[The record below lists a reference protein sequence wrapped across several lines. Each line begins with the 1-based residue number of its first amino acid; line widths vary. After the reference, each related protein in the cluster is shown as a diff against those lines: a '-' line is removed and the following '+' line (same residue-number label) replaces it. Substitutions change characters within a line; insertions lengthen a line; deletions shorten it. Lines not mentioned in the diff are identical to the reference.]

1 MMTLH
6 ELCAK
11 HKRGLWPDKGD
22 VHSYL
27 DWYATALQ
35 KYRHTASNVLEVGLM
50 SGESLRMWSDYFT
63 NADVYGMDISVKP
76 IDGMAD
82 LTACIAEGYNVC
94 IGNAENANDVA
105 RYFAGKKFDV
115 VIEDAGH
122 HIEQQ
127 LAIYANLKPYMA
139 KDSIYIIEDVQDIDA
154 TRHLLE
160 NIDSNRTVEVL
171 DFRQIKGRYD
181 DVLVVIYF

>member
-1 MMTLH
+1 MTLQ

-27 DWYATALQ
+27 DWYATALE
-35 KYRHTASNVLEVGLM
+35 KYRHTASCVLEIGLM
-50 SGESLRMWSDYFT
+50 SGESLRMWTDYFT
-63 NADVYGMDISVKP
+63 AAEVYGMDISIKP

-82 LTACIAEGYNVC
+82 LTKCISEGYRVR
-94 IGNAENANDVA
+94 IGNAANPDDIA
-105 RYFAGKKFDV
+105 KYFKGKKFDV

-127 LAIYANLKPYMA
+127 LAIYANLKSYMNEGG
-139 KDSIYIIEDVQDIDA
+139 IYIIEDVQDIDA
-154 TRHLLE
+154 TRSLLE
-160 NIDSNRTVEVL
+160 NIDSERTVEVL
-171 DFRQIKGRYD
+171 DFRQLKDRYD